1 MLNYDRLSKKPLL
14 FRSFTGL
21 ELSQFDSICQ
31 EVESKYPEYEI
42 KRLSKR
48 KKESMRTRSIGAGRH
63 FKLTVRDRFLMLL
76 VYYKLYI
83 THTLSGFL
91 FDLDQSNVHRDI
103 RYMEPVVKSCI
114 PLPQKLYNITRRLR
128 TVEEVE
134 KYFPEF
140 KAFIDTTEQEIQ
152 RPKNKKRKKDYYSG
166 KKKKHTVKT
175 QYMVNKEG
183 KILHKSNQHKKGRQH
198 DYTVYKDEHP
208 ITPPQVKNYFDLGYY
223 GIENDFPDLK
233 VILPV
238 KKKRNIELT
247 KTEKRYN
254 KRHSRQRVIVEHTIC
269 KIKKFGIMGSRYRNR
284 LKRYDVMSD
293 IVSGLVNYRIIHS
306 IRR

>member
-21 ELSQFDSICQ
+21 ELSEFDAICQ
-31 EVESKYPEYEI
+31 EIESKYPEHEI

-48 KKESMRTRSIGAGRH
+48 TNRKEQRTRSIGAGRH
-63 FKLTVRDRFLMLL
+63 FKHSVKDRFLMLL

-134 KYFPEF
+134 IYFPGL
-140 KAFIDTTEQEIQ
+140 KAFIDSTEQEIQ
-152 RPKNKKRKKDYYSG
+152 RPKNKRKRKNYYSG
-166 KKKKHTVKT
+166 KKKRHTVKT
-175 QYMVNKEG
+175 EYMVNKKG
-183 KILHKSNQHKKGRQH
+183 NILYKSKYKKGKQH
-198 DYTVYKDEHP
+198 DYSVYKDERP
-208 ITPPQVKNYFDLGYY
+208 ITPSQVENYYDLGYY
-223 GIENDFPDLK
+223 GIKKDFPDLK
-233 VILPV
+233 TVLPI
-238 KKKRNIELT
+238 KKKRNTELT
-247 KTEKRYN
+247 KKEKRYN
-254 KRHSRQRVIVEHTIC
+254 KKHSRQRVIVEHTIC
-269 KIKKFGIMGSRYRNR
+269 RIKKFGIMASRYRNR
-284 LKRYDVMSD
+284 LKRYDRMSD

-306 IRR
+306 KR

>member
-1 MLNYDRLSKKPLL
+1 
-14 FRSFTGL
+14 
-21 ELSQFDSICQ
+21 
-31 EVESKYPEYEI
+31 
-42 KRLSKR
+42 
-48 KKESMRTRSIGAGRH
+48 
-63 FKLTVRDRFLMLL
+63 MLL

-83 THTLSGFL
+83 TNSLSGFL

-103 RYMEPVVKSCI
+103 RYMEPIVSSCI

-128 TVEEVE
+128 TVQEVE
-134 KYFPEF
+134 LYFPGF
-140 KAFIDTTEQEIQ
+140 KAFIDATEQEIQ
-152 RPKNKKRKKDYYSG
+152 RPKNKRKRKNYYSG

-175 QYMVNKEG
+175 QLMVNKEG
-183 KILHKSNQHKKGRQH
+183 KILHKSNQHKKGKQH
-198 DYTVYKDEHP
+198 DYSVYKDEHP

-233 VILPV
+233 AVLPV

-247 KTEKRYN
+247 KKEKRYN

-269 KIKKFGIMGSRYRNR
+269 RIKKFGIMGSRYRNR

-293 IVSGLVNYRIIHS
+293 IVSGLVNYRIIHTT
-306 IRR
+306 RR

>member
-1 MLNYDRLSKKPLL
+1 MLNYSRLSRKPLL

-21 ELSQFDSICQ
+21 ELSEFDSIYK
-31 EVESKYPEYEI
+31 EIESKYPEYEI

-48 KKESMRTRSIGAGRH
+48 KRKRNIGAGNH
-63 FKLTVRDRFLMLL
+63 FKLQIRDRFLMLL

-103 RYMEPVVKSCI
+103 QYMEPIVKSCI

-134 KYFPEF
+134 LYFPGF
-140 KAFIDTTEQEIQ
+140 KAFIDSTEQEIQ
-152 RPKNKKRKKDYYSG
+152 RPKNKKKQKEYYSG

-175 QYMVNKEG
+175 QLMVNKEG
-183 KILHKSNQHKKGRQH
+183 KILYKSNQHKKGRQH
-198 DYTVYKDEHP
+198 DYSVYKDEHP
-208 ITPPQVKNYFDLGYY
+208 ITPPQVENYYDLGYV
-223 GIENDFPDLK
+223 GVETDFPDLK
-233 VILPV
+233 AVLPI
-238 KKKRNIELT
+238 KKKHNIKLT
-247 KTEKRYN
+247 KKEKRYN
-254 KRHSRQRVIVEHTIC
+254 KKHSRQRVIVEHTIC
-269 KIKKFGIMGSRYRNR
+269 RVKKFGIMGNKYRNR

-293 IVSGLVNYRIIHS
+293 IVSGLVNYRIMNS
-306 IRR
+306 VSS